1 VPDGDIPSA
10 GSATSGT
17 PMVPVPVTRVAAG
30 DHKIYA
36 VAGGNHVTI
45 ELDRALTGG
54 LLDVIEVLAQ
64 PGGGP
69 PPHRHSF
76 GEWFL
81 VREGELTLCEERDG
95 EVVTTAVLG
104 PGDSAWAGPGVVH
117 GTLNLSAAPARF
129 QVVGQPGA
137 MTGYFAQAGVLVA
150 SPGTPPAVPPAGPSQ
165 LREISARWGIEF
177 WTGPVSTPPSG

>member
-1 VPDGDIPSA
+1 MLDELVTPVSA
-10 GSATSGT
+10 A
-17 PMVPVPVTRVAAG
+17 

-45 ELDRALTGG
+45 ELDRAMTGG

-69 PPHRHSF
+69 PPHSHAF

-95 EVVTTAVLG
+95 AVVITAALG
-104 PGDSAWAGPGVVH
+104 PGAATGSAPGWC
-117 GTLNLSAAPARF
+117 TAP
-129 QVVGQPGA
+129 
-137 MTGYFAQAGVLVA
+137 
-150 SPGTPPAVPPAGPSQ
+150 
-165 LREISARWGIEF
+165 
-177 WTGPVSTPPSG
+177 

>member
-1 VPDGDIPSA
+1 MTESPPASAPDVAWVPADRRWLGLDKRSLGPA
-10 GSATSGT
+10 LF
-17 PMVPVPVTRVAAG
+17 VL
-30 DHKIYA
+30 A
-36 VAGGNHVTI
+36 VVIVVTI

-81 VREGELTLCEERDG
+81 VREGELTLGEERDG

-104 PGDSAWAGPGVVH
+104 PGDSAWVGPGVVH
-117 GTLNLSAAPARF
+117 GRKVTLRLS
-129 QVVGQPGA
+129 
-137 MTGYFAQAGVLVA
+137 
-150 SPGTPPAVPPAGPSQ
+150 
-165 LREISARWGIEF
+165 
-177 WTGPVSTPPSG
+177 

>member
-1 VPDGDIPSA
+1 M
-10 GSATSGT
+10 SG
-17 PMVPVPVTRVAAG
+17 MPVTPVSPAG
-30 DHKIYA
+30 HKIYA

-45 ELDRALTGG
+45 ELDRAMTGG

-69 PPHRHSF
+69 PPHSHGF

-95 EVVTTAVLG
+95 VVVTTAVLS
-104 PGDSAWAGPGVVH
+104 PGDSAWVAPGVVH
-117 GTLNLSAAPARF
+117 GTLNLSSAPARF

-137 MTGYFAQAGVLVA
+137 MTGYFAQAGILVT
-150 SPGTPPAVPPAGPSQ
+150 SPGAAPATPPPGPGQ
-165 LREISARWGIEF
+165 LREISAEWGIKF
-177 WTGPVSTPPSG
+177 WTGPVSTP